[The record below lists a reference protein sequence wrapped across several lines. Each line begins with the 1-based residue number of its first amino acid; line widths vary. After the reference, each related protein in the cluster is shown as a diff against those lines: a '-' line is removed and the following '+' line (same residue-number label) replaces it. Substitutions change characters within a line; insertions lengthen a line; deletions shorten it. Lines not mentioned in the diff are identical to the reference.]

1 MEIVATGVEVAG
13 PHGPLLEPTSLHV
26 RSGEL
31 LLVAGPPGSGRTA
44 LALALSGRLRPDSGT
59 VLRNGHASPV
69 RLRRTTAVV
78 DSAGITE
85 PEGSVELSEA
95 VAEGLGLAG
104 RPFGRRAV
112 HRWLSERGL
121 HHSARK
127 RFEQLA
133 PELRTRVLLD
143 LARTA
148 RGTEALILDCPDR
161 HGGDPLSWYTA
172 ARETATHGYAVV
184 ALCAPQTARELNVRP
199 IRIGSAR
206 DSGTEQ
212 PVSERTHPT
221 PTAGTSPRTAP

>member
-13 PHGPLLEPTSLHV
+13 PHGPLLDPTSLHI

-59 VLRNGHASPV
+59 VLRNGHACPS
-69 RLRRTTAVV
+69 RLRRATAVV

-95 VAEGLGLAG
+95 VAEGLGLGG

-112 HRWLSERGL
+112 RRWLSEHGL
-121 HHSARK
+121 HRSARK

-133 PELRTRVLLD
+133 PECRTRVLLD
-143 LARTA
+143 LARVA
-148 RGTEALILDCPDR
+148 RGTEALLLDCPDR

-172 ARETATHGYAVV
+172 AREAATHGYAVV

-199 IRIGSAR
+199 LRIGS
-206 DSGTEQ
+206 DQVPGTEQ
-212 PVSERTHPT
+212 PTSEHVH
-221 PTAGTSPRTAP
+221 TAPAAGISPRTAP